1 MHIYKYNS
9 AHSEGNTMELL
20 VFLSNFMIPMIIFYV
35 LATAVVRKVN
45 IYETFLEGVKEG
57 FGIVLK
63 LVPTLVALLVS
74 VGVLRASGIFEV
86 IFQGLR
92 LGLKNGITNDQM
104 LHIGGCLLPLAVIPV
119 FIIRLFSSS
128 AASGL
133 LLDIFKQYGADS
145 LAGNMAAISLS
156 CTEAVLYCLSIYFVS
171 VGIQH
176 TKWTLKGS
184 LLASASGIVAA
195 IIISN
200 IWMR

>member
-1 MHIYKYNS
+1 M
-9 AHSEGNTMELL
+9 LQ
-20 VFLSNFMIPMIIFYV
+20 
-35 LATAVVRKVN
+35 
-45 IYETFLEGVKEG
+45 
-57 FGIVLK
+57 

-104 LHIGGCLLPLAVIPV
+104 LHIGGFLLPLAVIPV